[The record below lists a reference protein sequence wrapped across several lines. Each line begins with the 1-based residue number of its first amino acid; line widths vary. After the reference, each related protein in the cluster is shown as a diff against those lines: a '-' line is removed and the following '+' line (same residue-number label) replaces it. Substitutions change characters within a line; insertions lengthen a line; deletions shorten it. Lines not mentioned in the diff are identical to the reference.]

1 MGARDP
7 SRNATRHGVLAAL
20 DVEAVGAHFRD
31 LTGRR
36 LEEIC
41 DADWDGSTRAALA
54 LATREAHLD
63 RAHAHHVSCQ
73 TTEIDPDTLT
83 IIGLLEDLILYNED
97 IASDTKREAIRRMF
111 RVEKFDAANVVSR
124 KRLALRYL
132 AEAQSKRDSALRV
145 FVALADPISRNG
157 GLDTA

>member
-1 MGARDP
+1 MCAREP
-7 SRNATRHGVLAAL
+7 SRNATSHGVLAAL
-20 DVEAVGAHFRD
+20 DVAAVGAHFRG

-36 LEEIC
+36 LEEIG
-41 DADWDGSTRAALA
+41 DADWDGATRAALE

-73 TTEIDPDTLT
+73 ATEIDPDTLAM
-83 IIGLLEDLILYNED
+83 IDQLEDLLYCD
-97 IASDTKREAIRRMF
+97 DTLSDTKREAIRRAF
-111 RVEKFDAANVVSR
+111 RVEKFDVAHVVSR

-145 FVALADPISRNG
+145 FVALGDPISRNG
-157 GLDTA
+157 G